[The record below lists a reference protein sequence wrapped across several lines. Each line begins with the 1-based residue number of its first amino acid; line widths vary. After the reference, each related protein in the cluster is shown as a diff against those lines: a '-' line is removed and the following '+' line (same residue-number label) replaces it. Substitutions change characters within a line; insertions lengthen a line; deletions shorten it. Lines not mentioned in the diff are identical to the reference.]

1 MIKIENLNF
10 SYKNDS
16 DENENIEYTNALNN
30 LSLSINKGEF
40 VAILGHNGSGKS
52 TLAKLLNGQIFP
64 TNGDI
69 WISGMNTK
77 DQDKIWDIREK
88 CSMVFQNPD
97 NQMVATTVEN
107 EVAFGPENL
116 QVKNPELRQRVDE
129 AIKLV
134 GMENYVKRSP
144 SELSGGQKQRVSIA
158 GVIAMLSDC
167 IIFDEPTAMLDPQ
180 GRSDVMELKNVDYIY
195 NEENEEKNYALKNVN
210 LEINKHEII
219 GLIGQTGSGK
229 STLVQLL
236 NGLLIPTNGD
246 VFVDGVNTKQK
257 STRRD
262 IRFKVGL
269 VFQYPENQLF
279 EETVKK
285 DIAFGPKN
293 MGLDEK
299 EIEKRVKESMAA
311 VGLDYETISEKSPFE
326 LSGGQQRRVAVCG
339 IISMNPK
346 VLVLDELTAGLDP
359 KGRDKIFGEI
369 LKLYDE
375 DPELT
380 IILVSHSMEDVAKYV
395 DRVIV
400 MNKGEIFSD
409 KSTYDTFTKT
419 DLLSIGLDIPQVTK
433 FMKALK
439 EKDENVRDDIY
450 TVEDAVCELKK
461 YLEAKNE

>member
-1 MIKIENLNF
+1 MKIEL
-10 SYKNDS
+10 
-16 DENENIEYTNALNN
+16 
-30 LSLSINKGEF
+30 
-40 VAILGHNGSGKS
+40 
-52 TLAKLLNGQIFP
+52 
-64 TNGDI
+64 
-69 WISGMNTK
+69 K
-77 DQDKIWDIREK
+77 D
-88 CSMVFQNPD
+88 
-97 NQMVATTVEN
+97 
-107 EVAFGPENL
+107 
-116 QVKNPELRQRVDE
+116 
-129 AIKLV
+129 
-134 GMENYVKRSP
+134 
-144 SELSGGQKQRVSIA
+144 
-158 GVIAMLSDC
+158 
-167 IIFDEPTAMLDPQ
+167 
-180 GRSDVMELKNVDYIY
+180 VDYVY

-279 EETVKK
+279 EETVAK

-299 EIEKRVKESMAA
+299 EIEKRVKDSMAA

-380 IILVSHSMEDVAKYV
+380 IVLVSHSMEDVAKYV

-450 TVEDAVCELKK
+450 TVEDAVLELKK

>member
-1 MIKIENLNF
+1 MKI
-10 SYKNDS
+10 
-16 DENENIEYTNALNN
+16 
-30 LSLSINKGEF
+30 
-40 VAILGHNGSGKS
+40 
-52 TLAKLLNGQIFP
+52 
-64 TNGDI
+64 
-69 WISGMNTK
+69 
-77 DQDKIWDIREK
+77 
-88 CSMVFQNPD
+88 
-97 NQMVATTVEN
+97 
-107 EVAFGPENL
+107 
-116 QVKNPELRQRVDE
+116 
-129 AIKLV
+129 
-134 GMENYVKRSP
+134 
-144 SELSGGQKQRVSIA
+144 
-158 GVIAMLSDC
+158 
-167 IIFDEPTAMLDPQ
+167 
-180 GRSDVMELKNVDYIY
+180 ELKNVDYIY
-195 NEENEEKNYALKNVN
+195 NEDREEKSYALKNIN

-246 VFVDGVNTKQK
+246 VFVDGVNTKEK
-257 STRRD
+257 KTRRD

-279 EETVKK
+279 EETVAK

-293 MGLDEK
+293 MGLCDE
-299 EIEKRVKESMAA
+299 EIQKRVKNSMEA
-311 VGLDYETISEKSPFE
+311 VGLDYETIAEKSPFE
-326 LSGGQQRRVAVCG
+326 LSGGQQRRVALCG

-359 KGRDKIFGEI
+359 RGRDNIFGEI
-369 LKLYDE
+369 LKLYNN

-380 IILVSHSMEDVAKYV
+380 IVLVSHSMEDVAKYV

-439 EKDENVRDDIY
+439 ERGENVRDDIY
-450 TVEDAVCELKK
+450 TVEDAVVELKK
-461 YLEAKNE
+461 YLEARNE

>member
-1 MIKIENLNF
+1 MKI
-10 SYKNDS
+10 
-16 DENENIEYTNALNN
+16 
-30 LSLSINKGEF
+30 
-40 VAILGHNGSGKS
+40 
-52 TLAKLLNGQIFP
+52 
-64 TNGDI
+64 
-69 WISGMNTK
+69 
-77 DQDKIWDIREK
+77 
-88 CSMVFQNPD
+88 
-97 NQMVATTVEN
+97 
-107 EVAFGPENL
+107 
-116 QVKNPELRQRVDE
+116 
-129 AIKLV
+129 
-134 GMENYVKRSP
+134 
-144 SELSGGQKQRVSIA
+144 
-158 GVIAMLSDC
+158 
-167 IIFDEPTAMLDPQ
+167 
-180 GRSDVMELKNVDYIY
+180 ELKNVDYIY
-195 NEENEEKNYALKNVN
+195 NEDREEKSYALKNIN

-246 VFVDGVNTKQK
+246 VLVDGVNTKEK
-257 STRRD
+257 KTRRD

-279 EETVKK
+279 EETVAK

-293 MGLDEK
+293 MGLSDE
-299 EIEKRVKESMAA
+299 EIQKRVKNSMEA
-311 VGLDYETISEKSPFE
+311 VGLDYETIAEKSPFE
-326 LSGGQQRRVAVCG
+326 LSGGQQRRVALCG

-359 KGRDKIFGEI
+359 RGRDNIFGEI
-369 LKLYDE
+369 LKLYNN

-380 IILVSHSMEDVAKYV
+380 IVLVSHSMEDVAKYV

-439 EKDENVRDDIY
+439 ERGENVRDDIY
-450 TVEDAVCELKK
+450 TVEDAVVELKK

>member
-1 MIKIENLNF
+1 MKI
-10 SYKNDS
+10 
-16 DENENIEYTNALNN
+16 
-30 LSLSINKGEF
+30 
-40 VAILGHNGSGKS
+40 
-52 TLAKLLNGQIFP
+52 
-64 TNGDI
+64 
-69 WISGMNTK
+69 
-77 DQDKIWDIREK
+77 
-88 CSMVFQNPD
+88 
-97 NQMVATTVEN
+97 
-107 EVAFGPENL
+107 
-116 QVKNPELRQRVDE
+116 
-129 AIKLV
+129 
-134 GMENYVKRSP
+134 
-144 SELSGGQKQRVSIA
+144 
-158 GVIAMLSDC
+158 
-167 IIFDEPTAMLDPQ
+167 
-180 GRSDVMELKNVDYIY
+180 ELKNVDYIY
-195 NEENEEKNYALKNVN
+195 NEDREEKSYALKSIN

-246 VFVDGVNTKQK
+246 VFVDGVNTKEK
-257 STRRD
+257 KT
-262 IRFKVGL
+262 RFKVGL

-279 EETVKK
+279 EETVAK

-293 MGLDEK
+293 MGLSDE
-299 EIEKRVKESMAA
+299 EIQKRVKNSMEA
-311 VGLDYETISEKSPFE
+311 VGLDYETIAEKSPFE
-326 LSGGQQRRVAVCG
+326 LSGGQQRRVALCG

-359 KGRDKIFGEI
+359 RGRDNIFGEI
-369 LKLYDE
+369 LKLYNN

-380 IILVSHSMEDVAKYV
+380 IVLVSHSMEDVAKYV

-439 EKDENVRDDIY
+439 ERGENVRDDIY
-450 TVEDAVCELKK
+450 TVEDAVIELKK

>member
-30 LSLSINKGEF
+30 LSLSINEGEF

-64 TNGDI
+64 TSGDI

-134 GMENYVKRSP
+134 GMEDFVKRSP

-180 GRSDVMELKNVDYIY
+180 GRSDVMDIIQTLNKKYKKTVVHITHYM
-195 NEENEEKNYALKNVN
+195 EEAALADRIIV
-210 LEINKHEII
+210 LNKGKKAIE
-219 GLIGQTGSGK
+219 GSARE
-229 STLVQLL
+229 
-236 NGLLIPTNGD
+236 
-246 VFVDGVNTKQK
+246 VFSK
-257 STRRD
+257 
-262 IRFKVGL
+262 
-269 VFQYPENQLF
+269 
-279 EETVKK
+279 
-285 DIAFGPKN
+285 
-293 MGLDEK
+293 
-299 EIEKRVKESMAA
+299 VKEMKEL
-311 VGLDYETISEKSPFE
+311 GLT
-326 LSGGQQRRVAVCG
+326 V
-339 IISMNPK
+339 
-346 VLVLDELTAGLDP
+346 
-359 KGRDKIFGEI
+359 
-369 LKLYDE
+369 
-375 DPELT
+375 
-380 IILVSHSMEDVAKYV
+380 
-395 DRVIV
+395 
-400 MNKGEIFSD
+400 
-409 KSTYDTFTKT
+409 
-419 DLLSIGLDIPQVTK
+419 PQVTEI
-433 FMKALK
+433 AYELEK
-439 EKDENVRDDIY
+439 EGYEFEKLPLNIE
-450 TVEDAVCELKK
+450 EFLELV
-461 YLEAKNE
+461 

>member
-1 MIKIENLNF
+1 MKI
-10 SYKNDS
+10 
-16 DENENIEYTNALNN
+16 
-30 LSLSINKGEF
+30 
-40 VAILGHNGSGKS
+40 
-52 TLAKLLNGQIFP
+52 
-64 TNGDI
+64 
-69 WISGMNTK
+69 
-77 DQDKIWDIREK
+77 
-88 CSMVFQNPD
+88 
-97 NQMVATTVEN
+97 
-107 EVAFGPENL
+107 
-116 QVKNPELRQRVDE
+116 
-129 AIKLV
+129 
-134 GMENYVKRSP
+134 
-144 SELSGGQKQRVSIA
+144 
-158 GVIAMLSDC
+158 
-167 IIFDEPTAMLDPQ
+167 
-180 GRSDVMELKNVDYIY
+180 ELKNVDYIY
-195 NEENEEKNYALKNVN
+195 NEDREEKSYALKNIN

-246 VFVDGVNTKQK
+246 VFVDGFNTKEK
-257 STRRD
+257 KTRRD

-279 EETVKK
+279 EETVAK

-293 MGLDEK
+293 MGLSDE
-299 EIEKRVKESMAA
+299 EIQKRVKNSMEA
-311 VGLDYETISEKSPFE
+311 VGLDYETIAEKSPFE
-326 LSGGQQRRVAVCG
+326 LSGGQQRRVALCG

-359 KGRDKIFGEI
+359 RGRDNIFGEI
-369 LKLYDE
+369 LKLYNN

-380 IILVSHSMEDVAKYV
+380 IVLVSHSMEDVAKYV

-439 EKDENVRDDIY
+439 ERGENVRDDIY
-450 TVEDAVCELKK
+450 TVEDAVVELKK

>member
-30 LSLSINKGEF
+30 LSLSINEGEF

-64 TNGDI
+64 TSGDI

-116 QVKNPELRQRVDE
+116 QVKNSELRQRVDE

-180 GRSDVMELKNVDYIY
+180 GRSDVMDIIQTLNKKYKKTVVHITHYM
-195 NEENEEKNYALKNVN
+195 EEAALADRIIVLNKGKKA
-210 LEINKHEII
+210 LE
-219 GLIGQTGSGK
+219 GSARE
-229 STLVQLL
+229 
-236 NGLLIPTNGD
+236 
-246 VFVDGVNTKQK
+246 VFSK
-257 STRRD
+257 
-262 IRFKVGL
+262 
-269 VFQYPENQLF
+269 
-279 EETVKK
+279 
-285 DIAFGPKN
+285 
-293 MGLDEK
+293 
-299 EIEKRVKESMAA
+299 VKEMKEL
-311 VGLDYETISEKSPFE
+311 GLT
-326 LSGGQQRRVAVCG
+326 V
-339 IISMNPK
+339 
-346 VLVLDELTAGLDP
+346 
-359 KGRDKIFGEI
+359 
-369 LKLYDE
+369 
-375 DPELT
+375 
-380 IILVSHSMEDVAKYV
+380 
-395 DRVIV
+395 
-400 MNKGEIFSD
+400 
-409 KSTYDTFTKT
+409 
-419 DLLSIGLDIPQVTK
+419 PQVTEI
-433 FMKALK
+433 AYEL
-439 EKDENVRDDIY
+439 EKDGYNFEKLPLNI
-450 TVEDAVCELKK
+450 EEFLELI
-461 YLEAKNE
+461 

>member
-1 MIKIENLNF
+1 MKI
-10 SYKNDS
+10 
-16 DENENIEYTNALNN
+16 
-30 LSLSINKGEF
+30 
-40 VAILGHNGSGKS
+40 
-52 TLAKLLNGQIFP
+52 
-64 TNGDI
+64 
-69 WISGMNTK
+69 
-77 DQDKIWDIREK
+77 
-88 CSMVFQNPD
+88 
-97 NQMVATTVEN
+97 
-107 EVAFGPENL
+107 
-116 QVKNPELRQRVDE
+116 
-129 AIKLV
+129 
-134 GMENYVKRSP
+134 
-144 SELSGGQKQRVSIA
+144 
-158 GVIAMLSDC
+158 
-167 IIFDEPTAMLDPQ
+167 
-180 GRSDVMELKNVDYIY
+180 ELKNVDYIY
-195 NEENEEKNYALKNVN
+195 NEDREEKSYALKNIN

-236 NGLLIPTNGD
+236 NGLLLPTNGD
-246 VFVDGVNTKQK
+246 VFVDGFNTKEK
-257 STRRD
+257 KTRRD

-279 EETVKK
+279 EETVAK

-293 MGLDEK
+293 MGLSDE
-299 EIEKRVKESMAA
+299 EIQKRVKNSMEA
-311 VGLDYETISEKSPFE
+311 VGLDYETIAEKSPFE
-326 LSGGQQRRVAVCG
+326 LSGGQQRRVALCG

-359 KGRDKIFGEI
+359 RGRDNIFGEI
-369 LKLYDE
+369 LKLYNN

-380 IILVSHSMEDVAKYV
+380 IVLVSHSMEDVAKYV

-439 EKDENVRDDIY
+439 ERGENVREDIY
-450 TVEDAVCELKK
+450 TVEDAVIELKK